1 MLVEQEKF
9 NRKDFLELFQKR
21 FYSFCEK
28 SPLFIKFT
36 LLEDRVLVYD
46 FSRDPQ
52 NKPFEYIF
60 DFSISEKEN
69 IKFIKDKLVNENYP
83 VIEIFTETERSLDAM
98 EIQELMVRERLS
110 FSEASR
116 KKHIT
121 TKDEQYR
128 VEKILNSENKAIIR
142 DLQTNEAWIY
152 EVKIPVV
159 IFVRELFIN
168 EENAANIFINKC
180 KKYKKVLD
188 KREA

>member
-28 SPLFIKFT
+28 SPLFLKFT

-60 DFSISEKEN
+60 DFSLSEKEN
-69 IKFIKDKLVNENYP
+69 IKFIKDRLMNENYP

-110 FSEASR
+110 FSEASG

-121 TKDEQYR
+121 THVEQYR
-128 VEKILNSENKAIIR
+128 VEKILNSENM
-142 DLQTNEAWIY
+142 
-152 EVKIPVV
+152 
-159 IFVRELFIN
+159 
-168 EENAANIFINKC
+168 EEI
-180 KKYKKVLD
+180 D
-188 KREA
+188 D